1 MSSMS
6 ASSDICGIDVQA
18 LYLNDPGN
26 KQEPVGYVLC
36 SEMGNTCIKNGCTCR
51 SAANAEVNGTTKYFG
66 VCVVLQKGKDCVT
79 SGDDYLTCAVSSE
92 TSNSVTESQ
101 NESSVT
107 RSSTNTKA
115 TTESNATPSASTNAS
130 SSGAGNTVTVKST
143 AVSSESMSTTVMV
156 VIIVVA
162 VVFVALVSWVIR
174 SYCMRRSSAKGKL
187 ASNRNRSHHSTNF
200 EATSP
205 TNMTGRSSATPSFPA
220 FDRRTRAMQSPTTTS
235 GRSAGRSGRNTPRSR
250 ETNSSRGRNTPRSR
264 ETNSSRGRN
273 TPRSRETNSSRGRR
287 NQDIDAQFAPG
298 GPRDVTREPASG
310 RGRKNPDNDAPFPP
324 LGGPRREP
332 TSGRGRRNPD
342 NDAPFPPFGGPRR
355 EPTSGRGRRNP
366 DNDAPFPP
374 LGGPRR
380 EPTSGRGRKTPDA
393 QFAPNGP
400 RGIREPGR
408 EPTSGRGRRD
418 NGCQADAA
426 MRTPP
431 KQPSRP
437 APTNGPQP
445 SGGTVYTGHNTYE
458 RVAQFA
464 QLAAFEAPPPPPPR
478 PQKAIKPVP
487 VSDPVPKIARAP
499 PPARPAPKC
508 PAFHIPDD
516 PLPTDYDILSPKTAR
531 SLAPS
536 VASSATTVVAPG
548 RNRPTPLQQNRRPQY
563 PSAAPSYY
571 QSGYSRDDNKY
582 AESTGFDDSRFD
594 ESKYDES
601 NYGDSRYD
609 ESSYESK
616 KFKST
621 NNYDDSFVSEVSSM
635 AWSGASGLSD
645 DSYYHAAPSN
655 TARIPVIEVP
665 RDDDDDHSE
674 DGYSDWGQSTQ
685 HSSDA
690 FRSTA
695 ASDASFFSVNS
706 DFTDSKSVLKE
717 REF

>member
-1 MSSMS
+1 MSSTS
-6 ASSDICGIDVQA
+6 ASPDICGIDVQA

-26 KQEPVGYVLC
+26 KKEPVG
-36 SEMGNTCIKNGCTCR
+36 CR
-51 SAANAEVNGTTKYFG
+51 SAANAEVNGTTQYFG
-66 VCVVLQKGKDCVT
+66 VCIVLQKGKDCAT
-79 SGDDYLTCAVSSE
+79 SGDDYLTCAVSSD
-92 TSNSVTESQ
+92 TAGSTVTESQ
-101 NESSVT
+101 NESSVA
-107 RSSTNTKA
+107 RSSTTKA
-115 TTESNATPSASTNAS
+115 TTESNSTPSAGTNS
-130 SSGAGNTVTVKST
+130 SSGLPDNTVTVKST
-143 AVSSESMSTTVMV
+143 AASSDSMSTTVMV

-162 VVFVALVSWVIR
+162 VVFVALVSWVVR
-174 SYCMRRSSAKGKL
+174 SYCMRRSAAEGKL
-187 ASNRNRSHHSTNF
+187 ASRRNRSHHSTNF

-205 TNMTGRSSATPSFPA
+205 TNITGRSSGTPSFPA
-220 FDRRTRAMQSPTTTS
+220 FDRRTRAMQSPTTNS
-235 GRSAGRSGRNTPRSR
+235 GRSAGGRS
-250 ETNSSRGRNTPRSR
+250 
-264 ETNSSRGRN
+264 GRN

-310 RGRKNPDNDAPFPP
+310 RGRRKQELDAPLPP
-324 LGGPRREP
+324 L
-332 TSGRGRRNPD
+332 
-342 NDAPFPPFGGPRR
+342 GGPRR

-380 EPTSGRGRKTPDA
+380 EPTSGRGRRNPDDDAPFPPLGGPRREPTSGRGRNNTDIDA
-393 QFAPNGP
+393 QFASNGP
-400 RGIREPGR
+400 RGLREPGR

-418 NGCQADAA
+418 NAEAA

-431 KQPSRP
+431 REQQRAKQHASPKQAARP
-437 APTNGPQP
+437 ASNKRPEPA
-445 SGGTVYTGHNTYE
+445 GGTVYTGRNTYD

-478 PQKAIKPVP
+478 PQKPIKSVH
-487 VSDPVPKIARAP
+487 VSDPVPKNARAP
-499 PPARPAPKC
+499 PPARPVAPARPVPKR

-563 PSAAPSYY
+563 PNAAPSYY
-571 QSGYSRDDNKY
+571 QSGYDNKY

-609 ESSYESK
+609 ESSYESN

-655 TARIPVIEVP
+655 TARIPVIEAP

-674 DGYSDWGQSTQ
+674 DGYSDWGHSTQ
-685 HSSDA
+685 HSADEY
-690 FRSTA
+690 RSTA

-706 DFTDSKSVLKE
+706 DFADTKKNFKE